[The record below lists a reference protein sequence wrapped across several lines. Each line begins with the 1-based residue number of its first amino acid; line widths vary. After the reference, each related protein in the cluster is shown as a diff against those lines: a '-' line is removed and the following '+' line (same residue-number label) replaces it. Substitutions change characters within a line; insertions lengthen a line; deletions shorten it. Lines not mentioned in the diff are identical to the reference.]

1 MYPTQLCLF
10 LIMLPGAKQ
19 TVAVFDVADS
29 NGIIVEWAA
38 VTFSQFVVTG
48 SVCKCLRRLFIENN

>member
-29 NGIIVEWAA
+29 NGIIVE
-38 VTFSQFVVTG
+38 
-48 SVCKCLRRLFIENN
+48 